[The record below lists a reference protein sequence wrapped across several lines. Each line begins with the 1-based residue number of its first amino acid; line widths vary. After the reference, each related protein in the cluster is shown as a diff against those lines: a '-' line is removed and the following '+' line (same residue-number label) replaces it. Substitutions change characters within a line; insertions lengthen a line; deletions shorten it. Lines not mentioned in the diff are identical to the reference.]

1 MCKTELPVWKE
12 LHKKLGNRVE
22 FIGVNVGINERIES
36 VRQYVKSHE
45 INFLNVFDKDKKI
58 INAFG
63 VMGTPTHIVIDR
75 KGIIRYKGVEPP
87 KDIEEHIQDLS

>member
-1 MCKTELPVWKE
+1 MWKK

-22 FIGVNVGINERIES
+22 FIGINVGINERIEG

-45 INFLNVFDKDKKI
+45 INFPIIFDKERKI
-58 INAFG
+58 IKAFG

-75 KGIIRYKGVEPP
+75 KGVVRYRGTEAPVDMEK
-87 KDIEEHIQDLS
+87 HIKELEG